1 MCEYEEDR
9 CNNEDARTRGSQGLN
24 IWRQSSKA
32 TDTRELKKS
41 AVSLTLTVVWV
52 SVMICD
58 RRKAARLKGKVY
70 RMVVR
75 PAATCV
81 FGVKVRDVQRRGKQ
95 HIVQRILSMQLN
107 GRRTRRR
114 PHGYSE
120 EGHAEG
126 RCHSGGCLW
135 WLDSEI
141 EVNYHLLWSLQRAVR
156 RRRWSYAG
164 PCCNTSVHHLP

>member
-1 MCEYEEDR
+1 
-9 CNNEDARTRGSQGLN
+9 
-24 IWRQSSKA
+24 
-32 TDTRELKKS
+32 
-41 AVSLTLTVVWV
+41 
-52 SVMICD
+52 MICD

-81 FGVKVRDVQRRGKQ
+81 LYGGNNLLPPYVGVKVRDVQRRGKQ

-126 RCHSGGCLW
+126 RCHSGGCL
-135 WLDSEI
+135 
-141 EVNYHLLWSLQRAVR
+141 
-156 RRRWSYAG
+156 
-164 PCCNTSVHHLP
+164 